1 MFLSLARLFTNPQD
15 LFFVHPIQL
24 SRWLDE
30 AWAAASDVP
39 VLPPNTQVPAPIP
52 GTTGKPFIGDNAII
66 DALKLPPEVNRPSPP
81 LLSPSGVLPPNTGQW
96 DEKLGPGQVASPA
109 LPGLVWHHLIYAYLI
124 ESTGVFE
131 IFSEVVRRS
140 VVGETLA
147 ELDAPSIQYL
157 RATEEL
163 FFRDPPLF
171 SIAGVVSEVRPHART
186 NRRNTYWRM
195 FGMDLPHAS
204 PTRYPSPSAF
214 ADWKA
219 DTGNGVNSDFREKW
233 NELLRQVWLA
243 VENADNETGANPAD
257 DGYIASLCRA
267 IRDMFGNRRRG
278 GLLAR
283 EEFVYASL
291 LSWFHLTLDTQTN
304 PILDRLQAKA
314 SSPADRLSAIGDR
327 VGMRPAARSRELFE
341 LAEPMSTILR
351 AIESGLFDKASAA
364 KALYETGSPVRE
376 EMVNIINNWQ
386 SATGERVKERPV
398 GTTVTTGPAQP
409 LRVPAPGASTVMA
422 TSGSPSGNGGPR

>member
-30 AWAAASDVP
+30 AWAAARDVP
-39 VLPPNTQVPAPIP
+39 VLPPNPQAPAPIP
-52 GTTGKPFIGDNAII
+52 GTTGGPFIGDNAII
-66 DALKLPPEVNRPSPP
+66 DALRLPPEVSRPNAP
-81 LLSPSGVLPPNTGQW
+81 LLSPSGIEPPTTGQW
-96 DEKLGPGQVASPA
+96 DEVLGPDQVATPE
-109 LPGLVWHHLIYAYLI
+109 LPGLVWHHLIYPYLI

-140 VVGETLA
+140 VVGEMLA
-147 ELDAPSIQYL
+147 ELDPPSIQYL

-171 SIAGVVSEVRPHART
+171 SIAGVVSEVRPHGRT

-195 FGMDLPHAS
+195 FGMDLPHTI

-214 ADWKA
+214 VDWKA
-219 DTGNGVNSDFREKW
+219 DMGNGVNNDFREKW
-233 NELLRQVWLA
+233 NELLRQVWLG
-243 VENADNETGANPAD
+243 VENADNETGADPTD

-267 IRDMFGNRRRG
+267 IRDMFRNRRRG

-283 EEFVYASL
+283 EEFVYTSL
-291 LSWFHLTLDTQTN
+291 LSWFHLTLDTGDN
-304 PILDRLQAKA
+304 PILERLQARA
-314 SSPADRLSAIGDR
+314 SSPADRLAAVGDR

-351 AIESGLFDKASAA
+351 AIEFGLFDNADAVR
-364 KALYETGSPVRE
+364 ALYETGSRVRE

-386 SATGERVKERPV
+386 SATGERVKERPT
-398 GTTVTTGPAQP
+398 GTTVRTGPAQP
-409 LRVPAPGASTVMA
+409 LRVPAPGAPAAMA